1 MQEMLRSSNNM
12 NKGILAAIIS
22 SMVVFLDYLTK
33 SIIVARVSQ
42 FESIKILPF
51 LQIVHVENEGAAFG
65 LFRALGNNVFII
77 ISFIAIFVIIIYLL
91 KLRKGLEFFSLSLIL
106 GGAAGNLIG
115 RIKVGKVID
124 YIDIYAGK
132 WHWPA
137 FNIADSALTIGIIL
151 FLWSNLRCRKNM

>member
-1 MQEMLRSSNNM
+1 M
-12 NKGILAAIIS
+12 NKGLLAAIIS
-22 SMVVFLDYLTK
+22 STVVLLDYLTK
-33 SIIVARVSQ
+33 SIIVAKVSR
-42 FESIKILPF
+42 FESIKVLPF

-65 LFRALGNNVFII
+65 LFSTLGNSIFII
-77 ISFIAIFVIIIYLL
+77 ISIIAIFVIIIYLL
-91 KLRKGLEFFSLSLIL
+91 KLGKGLEFFSLSLIL

-124 YIDIYAGK
+124 YIDVYAGK

-151 FLWSNLRCRKNM
+151 FLCSNLKCKKNVKEI

>member
-1 MQEMLRSSNNM
+1 MPGSSDHM
-12 NKGILAAIIS
+12 NKGLLAAIIS
-22 SMVVFLDYLTK
+22 STVVLLDYLTK
-33 SIIVARVSQ
+33 SIIVAKVSR
-42 FESIKILPF
+42 FESIKVLPF

-65 LFRALGNNVFII
+65 LFSTLGNSIFII
-77 ISFIAIFVIIIYLL
+77 ISIIAIFVIIIYLL
-91 KLRKGLEFFSLSLIL
+91 KLGKGLEFFSLSLIL

-124 YIDIYAGK
+124 YIDVYAGK

-151 FLWSNLRCRKNM
+151 FLCSNLKCKKNVKEI